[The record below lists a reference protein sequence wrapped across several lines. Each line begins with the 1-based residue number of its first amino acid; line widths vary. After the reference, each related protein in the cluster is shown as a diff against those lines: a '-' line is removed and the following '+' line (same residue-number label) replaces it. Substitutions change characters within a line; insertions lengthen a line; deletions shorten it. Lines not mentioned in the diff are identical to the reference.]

1 MKMIL
6 DYMYHVT
13 RDDTYT
19 LVSPVHGAGAFTVN
33 GPGTVYIRMVEDQK
47 ERRVATKQ
55 RRGRCSGLVYVLL
68 AGTPLRQKR
77 KSDKLGRRID
87 DFEDHK
93 NRRSRS
99 LGIRYVTSWDPRIRA
114 LERR

>member
-47 ERRVATKQ
+47 ERRNPVPRRLVVRLPIADGAVYGNQMVGRREALVDRRITDGVRPFVIPDSCVDRRIATKQ
-55 RRGRCSGLVYVLL
+55 RR
-68 AGTPLRQKR
+68 
-77 KSDKLGRRID
+77 RRYS
-87 DFEDHK
+87 K
-93 NRRSRS
+93 
-99 LGIRYVTSWDPRIRA
+99 
-114 LERR
+114 